1 MIKTWPFTK
10 SEPSR
15 NIYEENCRK
24 FGDLSSKLK
33 YLIEE
38 YYKNDKITSGLY
50 DEYNKTAVES
60 VSLLPTVVASSKYL
74 EYCVQRQKSDEVR
87 AISERQRRITFV
99 RYQEAYLNTDKIIR
113 ELYETIPHSG
123 VWITVGKYAVCKRSS
138 DYCFRNVV
146 YISED
151 IGSLPDP
158 HNSRMFGVKS
168 LNVPDDRFIQDRE
181 ESLKSDKKRLGIC
194 Q

>member
-38 YYKNDKITSGLY
+38 YYKSDEITSKFY
-50 DEYNKTAVES
+50 KEYYKTATEPDIQ
-60 VSLLPTVVASSKYL
+60 LPTVIDSSKYL

-87 AISERQRRITFV
+87 AVSERQRCITFV
-99 RYQEAYLNTDKIIR
+99 RYQEAQLNTDKIIR

-123 VWITVGKYAVCKRSS
+123 VWVTIGKYAVCKQSS
-138 DYCFRNVV
+138 EYCFGNVV

-158 HNSRMFGVKS
+158 HSFRMFGVKR
-168 LNVPDDRFIQDRE
+168 LNVLDNRFIQDRE